1 MKNVLET
8 LTRTGIGYQVKVS
21 IGGQPTDE
29 KVESTLERII
39 MRLMLHSISVGNLL
53 AIMEIGK

>member
-1 MKNVLET
+1 MLLKNV
-8 LTRTGIGYQVKVS
+8 G
-21 IGGQPTDE
+21 
-29 KVESTLERII
+29 KVESTLKRII